1 MDTLPFLY
9 KTSLGRILLKP
20 LTAPSISR
28 LCGRFLDSK
37 LSAFLIK
44 GFIRKND
51 IAIEDYQ
58 TEGIKTFNQFF
69 RRKIKDGLRP
79 FDMTPSKLCAP
90 CDGLLS
96 VWNIEEVD
104 GTIIP
109 VKQSQYTVESLLQNK
124 ELAAQYKGGLCLVF
138 RLCVNHYHRY
148 AYVDS
153 GKKGTNTFIPGI
165 LHTVRPIALETLP
178 VFVQNSREYTVIESS
193 VFGALVQMEVGAML
207 VGRIVNHEEEAV
219 VSRGAEK
226 GFFEYGGS
234 TIILLIEKDK
244 IKMRKEIIENSL
256 RSIETP
262 VIMGEVI
269 GSSETA
275 E

>member
-9 KTSLGRILLKP
+9 KTAIGRILLKP
-20 LTAPSISR
+20 LTAPSLSR
-28 LCGRFLDSK
+28 LCGRFLDSR

-44 GFIRKND
+44 GFVKNNN
-51 IAIEDYQ
+51 INLEDYQ
-58 TEGIKTFNQFF
+58 TDGIKTFNQFF

-79 FDMTPSKLCAP
+79 FDFTPENLSSP

-96 VWNIEEVD
+96 VWNIEASN
-104 GTIIP
+104 GTVIP

-124 ELAAQYKGGLCLVF
+124 ELAERYNGGLCLVF

-148 AYVDS
+148 AYADS
-153 GKKGTNTFIPGI
+153 GKKGPNVFIPGI
-165 LHTVRPIALETLP
+165 LHTVRPIALENFP

-193 VFGALVQMEVGAML
+193 VFGPLVQMEVGAML
-207 VGRIVNHEEEAV
+207 VGRIVNHEEEAEV
-219 VSRGAEK
+219 TRGTEK

-262 VIMGEVI
+262 VKMGEVI
-269 GSSETA
+269 GSSETT

>member
-9 KTSLGRILLKP
+9 KTAIGRILLKP
-20 LTAPSISR
+20 LTAPSLSK
-28 LCGRFLDSK
+28 LCGRFFDSR

-44 GFIRKND
+44 GFVKNNN
-51 IAIEDYQ
+51 INLEDYQ
-58 TEGIKTFNQFF
+58 TDGIKTFNQFF

-79 FDMTPSKLCAP
+79 FDFTPENLSSP

-96 VWNIEEVD
+96 VWNIEASN
-104 GTIIP
+104 GTVIP

-124 ELAAQYKGGLCLVF
+124 ELAEHYNGGLCLVF

-148 AYVDS
+148 AYADS
-153 GKKGTNTFIPGI
+153 GKKGPNVFIPGI
-165 LHTVRPIALETLP
+165 LHTVRPIALENFP

-193 VFGALVQMEVGAML
+193 VFGPLVQMEVGAML

-219 VSRGAEK
+219 VTRGTEK

-234 TIILLIEKDK
+234 TIILILQKDK
-244 IKMRKEIIENSL
+244 AKINPEILRNSGHGIETLVKMGEIIGYSVSAN
-256 RSIETP
+256 
-262 VIMGEVI
+262 
-269 GSSETA
+269 
-275 E
+275 